1 MNEYIRAAFVIPFDV
16 LKMGVTKL
24 FHWKDFRGTPLCMI
38 SPLSEITLDRGGEL
52 SIGKN
57 LKY

>member
-24 FHWKDFRGTPLCMI
+24 FHWKDFRASKT
-38 SPLSEITLDRGGEL
+38 THR
-52 SIGKN
+52 
-57 LKY
+57 LK